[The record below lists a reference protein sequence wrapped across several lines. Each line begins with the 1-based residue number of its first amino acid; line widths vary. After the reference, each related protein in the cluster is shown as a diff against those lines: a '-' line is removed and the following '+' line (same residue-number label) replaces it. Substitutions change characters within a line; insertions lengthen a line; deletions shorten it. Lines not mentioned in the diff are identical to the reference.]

1 LGRAAK
7 EVGETASAGESVDHH
22 EVEWQF
28 DAVDVRPVERWLRAR
43 TGDGQAGPAAGPPS
57 GPRPAGAAGLRVV
70 EAGAVTQVDTY
81 ADTPDWRVHRS
92 GYSLR
97 LRKKRGVSEATLKS
111 LGAPSDG
118 LRRRREV
125 TQRVSTGDLA
135 ELQRSE
141 GTVGDRIRA
150 IAGPTSLAPLFEVRT
165 RRRSFDLSLDGA
177 VAGEV
182 VLDET
187 TIPLGEGSPPARLK
201 RVEVEVAE
209 PFVEPLS
216 AFVKAMSDEC
226 GLHPATLSKYEAG
239 LLSRGLQPERP
250 PDLGSTAIDPSLSVG
265 EVAFAVMR
273 RHFEVFLAKE
283 PGTRLGEDLEDLHDM
298 RVASRRLR
306 AAIAL
311 FREALPVRT
320 IRLREELSWVAQAL
334 GAVRDLDVQL
344 EQLEAW
350 SDGDLEPEPH
360 ALKLLSDL
368 LEEER
373 AEARAALLKAL
384 DSARHARL
392 VDGFTRLLRQGPLR
406 RSSSSRA
413 PIATVAPDLLQ
424 RRYGA
429 VRKAG
434 DRIEEGATSAEYHK
448 LRIRGKRLRY
458 ALEFLTEAIPN
469 DTDPLVKQLVALQ
482 DLLGMQHDADVAT
495 SRLMELATREGGVLP
510 VPTVFAMGAV
520 AERYAQRGRDLRA
533 RFPKAYRRV
542 RGRRWK
548 ELRAGGKKP
557 PTAQTGLRAVP

>member
-1 LGRAAK
+1 MRAAK

-28 DAVDVRPVERWLRAR
+28 DAVDVRPVERWLQAR
-43 TGDGQAGPAAGPPS
+43 SEEGQAGPAAGSPS
-57 GPRPAGAAGLRVV
+57 GSPPASDPGLQVL
-70 EAGAVTQVDTY
+70 EAGTVTQVDTY

-97 LRKKRGVSEATLKS
+97 LRKKHGVSEATLKS
-111 LGAPSDG
+111 FGAASEG

-125 TQRVSTGDLA
+125 TQSVSNGDLA

-141 GTVGDRIRA
+141 GPVGDRIRA
-150 IAGPTSLAPLFEVRT
+150 LAGPTSLIPLFEVRT
-165 RRRSFDLSLDGA
+165 RRRSFDLSLAGA

-187 TIPLGEGSPPARLK
+187 TIPLGEGNPPARLK

-216 AFVKAMSDEC
+216 AFVQAMRDEC

-250 PDLGSTAIDPSLSVG
+250 PDLGSTAIDPFSVG

-273 RHFEVFLAKE
+273 QHFEVFLARE
-283 PGTRLGEDLEDLHDM
+283 PGTRLGEDLEDVHDM

-344 EQLEAW
+344 DQLEVW
-350 SDGDLEPEPH
+350 SDGDLESEPH
-360 ALKLLSDL
+360 ALKPLHDL

-373 AEARAALLKAL
+373 AEARAALLRAL

-406 RSSSSRA
+406 RSPASRA
-413 PIATVAPDLLQ
+413 PIATVAPELLQ
-424 RRYGA
+424 RRYRA

-434 DRIEEGATSAEYHK
+434 DRIGEGATAAEYHK

-458 ALEFLTEAIPN
+458 ALEFLTEVTPY
-469 DTDPLVKQLVALQ
+469 DTDPLVKRLVALQ
-482 DLLGMQHDADVAT
+482 DLLGIQQDADVAT
-495 SRLMELATREGGVLP
+495 SRLSELATREGGVLP
-510 VPTVFAMGAV
+510 VPTVFAMGAL
-520 AERYAQRGRDLRA
+520 AERYAQRGRDLRG
-533 RFPKAYRRV
+533 RFPKAYRRI

-548 ELRAGGKKP
+548 ELRAVRKKP
-557 PTAQTGLRAVP
+557 PAAQTGLRAVP

>member
-1 LGRAAK
+1 VAK
-7 EVGETASAGESVDHH
+7 EVSETASAGESEDHH

-43 TGDGQAGPAAGPPS
+43 SGDGQPSPAAGPPS
-57 GPRPAGAAGLRVV
+57 GSRPAGDAGLQIV
-70 EAGAVTQVDTY
+70 EAGTVTQVDTY

-97 LRKKRGVSEATLKS
+97 LRKKRSVSEATLKS
-111 LGAPSDG
+111 FGATFEG

-125 TQRVSTGDLA
+125 TQNVSNGDLA
-135 ELQRSE
+135 DLQRSE
-141 GTVGDRIRA
+141 GPVGERIRA

-165 RRRSFDLSLDGA
+165 RRRSFDLTLDGA

-182 VLDET
+182 AVDET
-187 TIPLGEGSPPARLK
+187 TIPLGEGNPPARLK

-216 AFVKAMSDEC
+216 AFVQAMSDEC
-226 GLHPATLSKYEAG
+226 ALHPATLSKYEAG

-250 PDLGSTAIDPSLSVG
+250 PDLGSTAIEPSLSVG

-273 RHFEVFLAKE
+273 QHFEVFLARE

-320 IRLREELSWVAQAL
+320 IRLREELNWVAQAL

-350 SDGDLEPEPH
+350 SDGDLDPEPH
-360 ALKLLSDL
+360 ALKPLHDL

-373 AEARAALLKAL
+373 VEARGALLKAL

-406 RSSSSRA
+406 RSPASGA
-413 PIATVAPDLLQ
+413 AIATVAPELLQ
-424 RRYGA
+424 RRYRA

-434 DRIEEGATSAEYHK
+434 DRIGEGATPAEYHK

-458 ALEFLTEAIPN
+458 ALEFLSEVTPY
-469 DTDPLVKQLVALQ
+469 DTDPLVKRLVALQ
-482 DLLGMQHDADVAT
+482 DLLGMQQDADVAT
-495 SRLMELATREGGVLP
+495 SRLRDLATREGGVLP

-520 AERYAQRGRDLRA
+520 AERYAQRGRELRA
-533 RFPKAYRRV
+533 QFPKAYRRV
-542 RGRRWK
+542 RGKRWK
-548 ELRAGGKKP
+548 ELRAVGKMP
-557 PTAQTGLRAVP
+557 PAAQTGLRAVP